1 MTITR
6 TKEALE
12 WRMQEQIRLFY
23 LWKNELGELETDMET
38 EMTDIPGYVKMLN
51 ETCQICGWCVVS
63 PVGVIE
69 PKTMLHLTN
78 TLCYCFKCRDA
89 ILEKLPDP
97 VCIKG
102 CDD

>member
-1 MTITR
+1 MAI

-38 EMTDIPGYVKMLN
+38 EMTYIPYYVKTPH

-63 PVGVIE
+63 SVHVIDP

-97 VCIKG
+97 GCIKG
-102 CDD
+102 